1 MDRAEQIARELE
13 ALEKEIEAL
22 AAEFHQTY
30 SEYLK
35 SLGQVV
41 RQGLI
46 LASYH
51 LCTQG
56 YPDQFLRLS
65 LNNKQKLQQGIRQVA
80 SQAQPQLLAQLHPP
94 GQPAQ
99 EKPKET
105 NVEAFLPGLLNQP
118 SENILGGTNRV
129 LPQEEKPQEKITPM
143 DLAQWQDKLEKAI
156 ASTLDTVSRQT
167 NLLLKQGNI
176 LPNHQLPESIV
187 EAAKSA
193 ASSSETVPAG
203 SPNIINMLIE
213 AEGPGKKKKEEGSG
227 ENPASTSTGK
237 RRMPIGIVEIHLR
250 LSELEFADSTA
261 SSWRQKIRNLKTQ
274 LQTLGRK
281 YQKKQRERAVALAEA
296 AWRSSWF
303 DE

>member
-1 MDRAEQIARELE
+1 MDKAEQIARELG

-30 SEYLK
+30 SEYLQ

-46 LASYH
+46 MASYH
-51 LCTQG
+51 ICTQG
-56 YPDQFLRLS
+56 YPDRFLRLS
-65 LNNKQKLQQGIRQVA
+65 LNSRQKLQQAIRQVA
-80 SQAQPQLLAQLHPP
+80 SQAAPQLLAQLHTP
-94 GQPAQ
+94 GQPAHD
-99 EKPKET
+99 KPKET
-105 NVEAFLPGLLNQP
+105 KVEAFLPSLLNQP
-118 SENILGGTNRV
+118 SEKTLSGDV
-129 LPQEEKPQEKITPM
+129 LPQSENLPENQPLTPVELARWQE
-143 DLAQWQDKLEKAI
+143 KLEKAI

-193 ASSSETVPAG
+193 ANASENVPAG
-203 SPNIINMLIE
+203 PPNIINMLIE
-213 AEGPGKKKKEEGSG
+213 AESSGKKEEGSD
-227 ENPASTSTGK
+227 EYSPSTSTGK

-250 LSELEFADSTA
+250 LSELEFADSTV
-261 SSWRQKIRNLKTQ
+261 SSWRQKIRNLKTK

-281 YQKKQRERAVALAEA
+281 YQKKQREHAVALAEA

>member
-1 MDRAEQIARELE
+1 MDRAEQIAQELG

-30 SEYLK
+30 SEYLQ

-46 LASYH
+46 MASYQI
-51 LCTQG
+51 CTHG
-56 YPDQFLRLS
+56 YPERFLRLS
-65 LNNKQKLQQGIRQVA
+65 LNSRQKLQQAIIQVA
-80 SQAQPQLLAQLHPP
+80 SQALPQLLAQLHTP
-94 GQPAQ
+94 GQPAH
-99 EKPKET
+99 EKQKET
-105 NVEAFLPGLLNQP
+105 KVETFLPGLLNKP
-118 SENILGGTNRV
+118 SENILSDESQV
-129 LPQEEKPQEKITPM
+129 LPQSEKPSENQPLTPVELARWQE
-143 DLAQWQDKLEKAI
+143 KLEKAI

-176 LPNHQLPESIV
+176 LPNHQLPESII

-193 ASSSETVPAG
+193 ANASENVPAG
-203 SPNIINMLIE
+203 PPNIINMLIE
-213 AEGPGKKKKEEGSG
+213 AEGSGKKEEGSA
-227 ENPASTSTGK
+227 EYPASTSTGK
-237 RRMPIGIVEIHLR
+237 LRMPIGIMEIHLR
-250 LSELEFADSTA
+250 LSELEFADSTV
-261 SSWRQKIRNLKTQ
+261 SSWRQKIRNLKTK

-281 YQKKQRERAVALAEA
+281 YQKKQREQSVALAEA

>member
-1 MDRAEQIARELE
+1 MDRAEQIARELG

-56 YPDQFLRLS
+56 YPDRFLRLS
-65 LNNKQKLQQGIRQVA
+65 LNSKQKLQQGIRQVA

-105 NVEAFLPGLLNQP
+105 KVEAFLPGLLNKP
-118 SENILGGTNRV
+118 SENILGGANKV
-129 LPQEEKPQEKITPM
+129 LPQEEKPPETITPM
-143 DLAQWQDKLEKAI
+143 DLAQWQEKLEKAI

-193 ASSSETVPAG
+193 ASSSETLPAG
-203 SPNIINMLIE
+203 PPNIINMLIE
-213 AEGPGKKKKEEGSG
+213 AEGSSKKEEGSA
-227 ENPASTSTGK
+227 EYPASTSTGK
-237 RRMPIGIVEIHLR
+237 RRMPIGIMEIHLR

-261 SSWRQKIRNLKTQ
+261 SSWRQKIRNLKSQ

-281 YQKKQRERAVALAEA
+281 YQKKQREQSVALAEA
-296 AWRSSWF
+296 AWRSTWF

>member
-1 MDRAEQIARELE
+1 MDRAEQIARELG

-22 AAEFHQTY
+22 AEEFHQTY

-46 LASYH
+46 MASYH

-56 YPDQFLRLS
+56 YPDRFLRLS
-65 LNNKQKLQQGIRQVA
+65 LNSRQKLQQAIREMA
-80 SQAQPQLLAQLHPP
+80 SQALPQLLAQLHPP

-105 NVEAFLPGLLNQP
+105 KVEAFLPGLLNKP
-118 SENILGGTNRV
+118 SENILGGSNKG
-129 LPQEEKPQEKITPM
+129 LPQEEEPPENITPV
-143 DLAQWQDKLEKAI
+143 DLARWQEKLEKAI
-156 ASTLDTVSRQT
+156 ASTLDTVSRQA

-176 LPNHQLPESIV
+176 LPNHQLPESIL

-193 ASSSETVPAG
+193 ASSSEAVPAG
-203 SPNIINMLIE
+203 PPNIINMLIE
-213 AEGPGKKKKEEGSG
+213 AEGSGKKEEGSA
-227 ENPASTSTGK
+227 EYPASTSTGK
-237 RRMPIGIVEIHLR
+237 LRMPIGIMEIHLR
-250 LSELEFADSTA
+250 LSELEFTDPTVG
-261 SSWRQKIRNLKTQ
+261 SWRQKIRNLKTQ

-296 AWRSSWF
+296 AWRSSWC

>member
-1 MDRAEQIARELE
+1 MDRAEQIARELG

-65 LNNKQKLQQGIRQVA
+65 LNSKQKLQQAIRQVA

-94 GQPAQ
+94 GQPAH

-105 NVEAFLPGLLNQP
+105 KVEAFLPGLLNKP
-118 SENILGGTNRV
+118 SENILGGSNRV
-129 LPQEEKPQEKITPM
+129 LPQEEKPPETITPM
-143 DLAQWQDKLEKAI
+143 ELAQWQEKLEKAI

-203 SPNIINMLIE
+203 PPNIINMLIE
-213 AEGPGKKKKEEGSG
+213 AEGPGKKEEGSA
-227 ENPASTSTGK
+227 EDPASTSTGK
-237 RRMPIGIVEIHLR
+237 RRMPIRIVEIHLR

-261 SSWRQKIRNLKTQ
+261 SSWRQKIRNLKTK